1 MNKHRYFFAVPHLRS
16 YLEYYDHYHSSFP
29 PPCSYVR
36 AKQLPSTLDDVYEPS
51 TMDKLRSAYHYGT
64 DIVCVCACE
73 CMFVFVCVCVNLIE
87 KYYYLP
93 LGVR

>member
-64 DIVCVCACE
+64 DIVYYYGTDVVCVR
-73 CMFVFVCVCVNLIE
+73 VCVCVSVNLIE
-87 KYYYLP
+87 K
-93 LGVR
+93 